1 MTREE
6 INKQKQKEIFQEEN
20 KEKIKKT
27 IKLIFKLTIILI
39 ILTCSFFAYTTYIST
54 TKIGVRE
61 YRVIEKKLPDSFNG
75 LKIIQIS
82 DLHYGSTM
90 FNKDVKK
97 LVKLVNDR
105 KPDLILFTGDLIN
118 KNYKL
123 SSKEQEALI
132 EELKKMNSSLG
143 KYAING
149 EEDSDSFLTILNQS
163 DFAILNNESELIF
176 NNNNE
181 PILLVGLSSYLANKQ
196 DIEKAFS
203 YFKEATHNSNIYTIT
218 ILHEPDAVED
228 IKEVYPTDLYLAGHS
243 HNGSIRIPYFN
254 YALKKDGAKTYDQDY
269 YNINGSKL
277 YISSG
282 LGTNNSNSIRLFC
295 RPSINFFRLS
305 NK

>member
-27 IKLIFKLTIILI
+27 IKLFFKITIII
-39 ILTCSFFAYTTYIST
+39 VILACSFFTYTTYIST
-54 TKIGVRE
+54 SKIGVRE
-61 YRVIEKKLPDSFNG
+61 YRVIEKKLPTSFNG

-97 LVKLVNDR
+97 IVKLINER
-105 KPDLILFTGDLIN
+105 KPDLIVFTGDLIN

-123 SSKEQEALI
+123 SSKEQENLI
-132 EELKKMNSSLG
+132 KELKKLNSALG
-143 KYAING
+143 KYAVTG
-149 EEDSDSFLTILNQS
+149 EDDSDSFLTILNQS
-163 DFAILNNESELIF
+163 DFTILNNESELIF
-176 NNNNE
+176 DNNNE
-181 PILLVGLSSYLANKQ
+181 PILLIGLSSYLVNTQ
-196 DIEKAFS
+196 NIEKAYS
-203 YFKEATHNSNIYTIT
+203 YFKEPTHNSNIYTIT
-218 ILHEPDAVED
+218 ILHEPDAIED
-228 IKEVYPTDLYLAGHS
+228 IKEIYPTDLYLAGHS

-254 YALKKDGAKTYDQDY
+254 YALKKEGAKIYDQDF

>member
-61 YRVIEKKLPDSFNG
+61 YRIVEKKLPDSFNG

-143 KYAING
+143 KYAITG
-149 EEDSDSFLTILNQS
+149 EEDSDNFLTILNQS

-176 NNNNE
+176 DNNNE
-181 PILLVGLSSYLANKQ
+181 PILLVGLSSYLANNQ
-196 DIEKAFS
+196 DIEKAYS